1 VELRIG
7 INNTDTLGRRLFVSF
22 TAGNPQAWE
31 GLAGRGLRAGRR
43 NRGCRLCRL
52 G

>member
-1 VELRIG
+1 MTSGSELRIG
-7 INNTDTLGRRLFVSF
+7 INNILDKD
-22 TAGNPQAWE
+22 PQAWE

-43 NRGCRLCRL
+43 NPGCRLCRL